1 MLDGDTSYEP
11 NKSSKA
17 FSYFGASETVTTY
30 KRETFKTAIATAA
43 ATAIMTVQEDA
54 TAANRN
60 TVSGGWDT
68 TDMST
73 QPMQTWF
80 DGLNSQGYGFVSKD
94 YTDCSNINLI
104 RYYQGFR
111 TVNIGSTYNA
121 ETIAGCSEDGYYSLG
136 GFSDITVEHLLLN
149 NRNTLGDYSVANI
162 VEVLGGGSF
171 YSSIYFGSSSEITIG
186 SIYSSGLYG
195 ISLTSAENNKA
206 YIDTIK
212 YAGSGIYVLST
223 SRNNHIYN
231 TTISESITQDVLIEN
246 LTTDFTQS
254 FLHNCT
260 LSSATPYSS
269 LTAGD
274 ENHSGV
280 FSTGQDGDVNK
291 HVQKLSNG
299 NIESEQTIRHTAS
312 GISWKMS
319 PTNTSNVSAAF
330 PLELTVARLA
340 VSAGTLVTVNLWMRR
355 SNTGITGRLMC
366 KKKQIAGVSTDVY
379 ADITAIADTWE
390 EVTITFTPTAK
401 GVVEILAQC
410 FGGTTH
416 SIYVD
421 DFSYTQA

>member
-1 MLDGDTSYEP
+1 
-11 NKSSKA
+11 
-17 FSYFGASETVTTY
+17 
-30 KRETFKTAIATAA
+30 
-43 ATAIMTVQEDA
+43 MTVQEDA

-73 QPMQTWF
+73 PSMQTWF
-80 DGLNSQGYGFVSKD
+80 DGLNSQGYGLTSQN

-104 RYYQGFR
+104 RYNSGFR
-111 TVNIGSTYNA
+111 ADSISSTYNA
-121 ETIAGCSEDGYYSLG
+121 ETIAGCSDQGYYSIG
-136 GFSDITVEHLLLN
+136 SFSDLTVEHLLFN
-149 NRNTLGDYSVANI
+149 ASNTLGDYSTVNI

-171 YSSIYFGSSSEITIG
+171 VGSIVFGSSSEVTIE
-186 SIYSSGLYG
+186 SLYSSGLYG
-195 ISLTSAENNKA
+195 ISLSSTENNKV

-212 YAGSGIYVLST
+212 YAGSGIYVTVS

-231 TTISESITQDVLIEN
+231 TTISDSSTQDVLIDN
-246 LTTDFTQS
+246 LNTDFTQN

-260 LSSATPYSS
+260 LSSSTPYSA
-269 LTAGD
+269 LTAGN

-319 PTNTSNVSAAF
+319 PINTSNVSEAF
-330 PLELTVARLA
+330 PLELIVARLA
-340 VSAGTLVTVNLWMRR
+340 VSSGTLVTVNLWMRR